1 MRRASYVVLAAL
13 AGGCASAGARQAS
26 KPTPQAAQAA
36 ESSST
41 ERAQYPSSYRRH
53 PNPPVVIRNATIM
66 TATGQEIANGSLLM
80 KDGKI
85 VAIGKS
91 VDAPADAAVVDGT
104 GKYVTPGLIDDH
116 SHLGVYA
123 APGTD
128 AESDGNEAT
137 NPITAEVWAEH
148 SFWPQDPQIPLAIAG
163 GITTIQALPGSANLI
178 GGRSAILK
186 LIPARTVQEMKFPGA
201 RYGLKMACGENP
213 KRVYGRR
220 GGPATRMGN
229 MAGYRSAF
237 TQAETYR
244 RRWHTWRKDH
254 KGDPPER
261 NLRLETLAEV
271 LRGNMYV
278 QNHCYRADEM
288 AQMID
293 LAHEFGFK
301 IRSFHHAVESYKI
314 ADLLAKEGTSVSVWA
329 DWWGFKEEAMDGVQQ
344 NAALNQQAGG
354 RPIIHSDDPGGIQR
368 LNQEAAKAM
377 YAGNAPASRSRATRP
392 CGGSRSTLPGP
403 LGSTRSS
410 EHSSPARWPT
420 WWCGPAIRSRSI
432 RRPCRST
439 TTAGSRTTARILRT
453 SRAPISNWARCPR
466 PGATDDRAAARPGH
480 CHHGWNGLSRL
491 RSEAR
496 QRERADP
503 RRPHRR
509 RGNERA
515 HSAGCDPHRRRREM
529 DHPGPHRRGR
539 PARPGG
545 DQRGARDARRE
556 RAGRHHRRVLQRGG
570 GDQPGLDGH
579 PRYAD
584 RRDHDRA
591 RRADRQPRERPGGP
605 DRARRRHDRAD
616 ACEVAGGRGRRSLG
630 ERQRRRRGLAGRRGG
645 TVARRVPRRARV
657 RAA

>member
-41 ERAQYPSSYRRH
+41 ERTQYPSSYRRH
-53 PNPPVVIRNATIM
+53 PNPPIVIRNATIM

-137 NPITAEVWAEH
+137 NPVTAEVWAEH

-213 KRVYGRR
+213 KRVYHSR
-220 GGPATRMGN
+220 GPSTRMGN
-229 MAGYRSAF
+229 MAGYREAF
-237 TQAETYR
+237 SQAESYR
-244 RRWHTWRKDH
+244 RRWDKWHKDH
-254 KGDPPER
+254 QGDPPER

-271 LRGNMYV
+271 LRGNIYV

-288 AQMID
+288 AQMLD

-301 IRSFHHAVESYKI
+301 IRSFHHAVEAYKI
-314 ADLLAKEGTSVSVWA
+314 ADLLAREGTSVSVWA
-329 DWWGFKEEAMDGVQQ
+329 DWWGFKEEAMDGIHE
-344 NAALNQQAGG
+344 NAALNQAAGG
-354 RPIIHSDDPGGIQR
+354 RPLIHSDSPSGIQR

-377 YAGNAPASRSRATRP
+377 YYGQRSGIPVTREQALRWITANPA
-392 CGGSRSTLPGP
+392 
-403 LGSTRSS
+403 
-410 EHSSPARWPT
+410 
-420 WWCGPAIRSRSI
+420 
-432 RRPCRST
+432 
-439 TTAGSRTTARILRT
+439 
-453 SRAPISNWARCPR
+453 WA
-466 PGATDDRAAARPGH
+466 
-480 CHHGWNGLSRL
+480 L
-491 RSEAR
+491 
-496 QRERADP
+496 
-503 RRPHRR
+503 
-509 RGNERA
+509 
-515 HSAGCDPHRRRREM
+515 
-529 DHPGPHRRGR
+529 
-539 PARPGG
+539 
-545 DQRGARDARRE
+545 
-556 RAGRHHRRVLQRGG
+556 
-570 GDQPGLDGH
+570 GLDSVVGTLE
-579 PRYAD
+579 PGKMAD
-584 RRDHDRA
+584 VVVWSGDPFSVYGKAVQVYNDGWLVYDRNDPA
-591 RRADRQPRERPGGP
+591 HQPRTDFELGQTPPPGS
-605 DRARRRHDRAD
+605 DR
-616 ACEVAGGRGRRSLG
+616 
-630 ERQRRRRGLAGRRGG
+630 
-645 TVARRVPRRARV
+645 
-657 RAA
+657 